1 MSGRGG
7 GRVLKVLAAGFILPF
22 LLLTV
27 GLVSCTGVTTA
38 SLRQSGCYGDVGSS
52 STGTVAAV
60 DGSTGV
66 DVVGWDESM
75 AMAAFDGA
83 QGPDNVCA
91 PYAFGQCTWWTCMRQ
106 HMLGH
111 ATGSYWGNGNQWD
124 TSAEA
129 AGWKRGEA
137 VAGGIIVYEA
147 GVLGSDPT
155 YGHVG
160 VIERVDTA
168 KGVVITSEKGAGYR
182 VWSETRPLDPPDGVT
197 YLAPPDGEPVD
208 TGADE
213 DAVTAVAASCEATG
227 GDDGTVVDAS
237 YDGDGTHA
245 TPEQARAIARQLIPQ
260 YFPGE
265 DEEEQFSCLVELWNG
280 ESGWRWDAENPSS
293 GAYGIPQA
301 LPASKLA
308 SAGSDWK
315 DNAGTQIKW
324 GLQYIK
330 GRADYGTPC
339 KAWDMWNSRSPHWY

>member
-1 MSGRGG
+1 MSGRAGG
-7 GRVLKVLAAGFILPF
+7 SVLKVLAAALVLPF

-38 SLRQSGCYGDVGSS
+38 SLRQSGCYGDSGSS
-52 STGTVAAV
+52 STGTVTAV

-124 TSAEA
+124 ESAEA

-168 KGVVITSEKGAGYR
+168 KGVVITREKGAG
-182 VWSETRPLDPPDGVT
+182 
-197 YLAPPDGEPVD
+197 
-208 TGADE
+208 
-213 DAVTAVAASCEATG
+213 
-227 GDDGTVVDAS
+227 
-237 YDGDGTHA
+237 
-245 TPEQARAIARQLIPQ
+245 
-260 YFPGE
+260 
-265 DEEEQFSCLVELWNG
+265 
-280 ESGWRWDAENPSS
+280 
-293 GAYGIPQA
+293 
-301 LPASKLA
+301 
-308 SAGSDWK
+308 
-315 DNAGTQIKW
+315 
-324 GLQYIK
+324 
-330 GRADYGTPC
+330 
-339 KAWDMWNSRSPHWY
+339 